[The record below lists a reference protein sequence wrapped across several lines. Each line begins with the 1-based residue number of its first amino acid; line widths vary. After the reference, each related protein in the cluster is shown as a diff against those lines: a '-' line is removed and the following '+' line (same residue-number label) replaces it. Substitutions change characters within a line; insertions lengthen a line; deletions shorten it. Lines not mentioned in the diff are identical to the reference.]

1 MDQILNILITFISII
16 LLLAVV
22 IGIHELGHFLAARW
36 FGVHVIRFKIG
47 FGKTLMS
54 KFDKRGT
61 EFSLGLLPLGGYV
74 QMLGEDNPLQGE
86 ENKESS
92 ASKLTSYPEVSL
104 GARAIITVAGPVAN
118 FLLAI
123 FAYFLIFIIGTK
135 DLAPVV
141 GYVYEDSLAEKVG
154 LEVGDRILSI
164 DEKEISKLSDLNLV
178 LASRVGETGTINV
191 QFLKEEKTQ
200 EYSGSVFIKD
210 WLSSDL
216 NQSIIRSFGIGP
228 FSIVEIV
235 EVIPESSAEKSGLL
249 KGDKILGVGG
259 KSIKSLRPFQEVI
272 SSMPETNT
280 LLHVKREDQD
290 FILPIFIDS
299 YENNSGVKTG
309 LIGVKIIP
317 SYDEIPQLI
326 VSTKEGP
333 FKALYLA
340 VEKTYKT
347 SILILDFIGK
357 MISGSV
363 SSENIGGPIQIAQ
376 IAGSSAKA
384 GLIPFISVIALISI
398 NLGLVNLLPVPI
410 LDGGQLVLIAA
421 EKLKGSPLPEVFI
434 EYAYRIGLILVI
446 SLMVFAVFNDF
457 ARMV

>member
-1 MDQILNILITFISII
+1 MDQTLNILITFISIV

-22 IGIHELGHFLAARW
+22 IGIHELGHFLAARK

-74 QMLGEDNPLQGE
+74 QMLGEENPLQGE
-86 ENKESS
+86 EGKEDSLN
-92 ASKLTSYPEVSL
+92 KLTSYPEVSL
-104 GARAIITVAGPVAN
+104 GARAIITAAGPVAN

-123 FAYFLIFIIGTK
+123 FAFFLIFLIGTK

-141 GYVYEDSLAEKVG
+141 GYVYEDSLAEEVG

-164 DEKEISKLSDLNLV
+164 DGKEISILSDLNEV
-178 LASRVGETGTINV
+178 LASRVGETGALNV
-191 QFLKEEKTQ
+191 QFLKEARTQ
-200 EYSGSVFIKD
+200 ELSGSVFIED
-210 WLSSDL
+210 WLGSDL
-216 NQSIIRSFGIGP
+216 NQSIIRSFGISP
-228 FSIVEIV
+228 FSIVEIF

-249 KGDKILGVGG
+249 KGDKIIGVGG
-259 KSIKSLRPFQEVI
+259 NPIKSLVPFQEVI

-280 LLHVKREDQD
+280 LLEVRREDQVY
-290 FILPIFIDS
+290 IIPIFIDS
-299 YENNSGVKTG
+299 FENNLGVKTG

-317 SYDEIPQLI
+317 SYDEKPQLI

-333 FKALYLA
+333 FKAFYMA

-376 IAGSSAKA
+376 VAGSSAKA
-384 GLIPFISVIALISI
+384 GLIPFISVVALISI
-398 NLGLVNLLPVPI
+398 NLGILNLLPIPI

-421 EKLKGSPLPEVFI
+421 EKLKGSPLSDVFV
-434 EYAYRIGLILVI
+434 EYAHRIGLFFVV
-446 SLMVFAVFNDF
+446 SLMIFAVFNDF
-457 ARMV
+457 VRLV

>member
-1 MDQILNILITFISII
+1 MDQTLNILITFISIV

-22 IGIHELGHFLAARW
+22 IGIHELGHFLAARK

-86 ENKESS
+86 EEKEGSS
-92 ASKLTSYPEVSL
+92 NKLTSYPEVSL
-104 GARAIITVAGPVAN
+104 GARAIITAAGPVAN

-141 GYVYEDSLAEKVG
+141 GYVYENSLAEEVG

-164 DEKEISKLSDLNLV
+164 DEKEISKLSDLNEV
-178 LASRVGETGTINV
+178 LASRVGETGTLNV
-191 QFLKEEKTQ
+191 QYLKEERTQ
-200 EYSGSVFIKD
+200 ELSGSVFIED
-210 WLSSDL
+210 WLGSDL
-216 NQSIIRSFGIGP
+216 NQSIIRSFGISP
-228 FSIVEIV
+228 FSIVEIF

-249 KGDKILGVGG
+249 KGDKIVAVGG
-259 KSIKSLRPFQEVI
+259 NSIKSIVPFQEVI

-280 LLHVKREDQD
+280 LLEVRRKDQVY
-290 FILPIFIDS
+290 IMPIFIDS
-299 YENNSGVKTG
+299 FKNNFGVKTG

-317 SYDEIPQLI
+317 SYDEKPQLI
-326 VSTKEGP
+326 VSIKEGP
-333 FKALYLA
+333 FKAFYMA

-376 IAGSSAKA
+376 VAGSSAKA

-398 NLGLVNLLPVPI
+398 NLGILNLLPIPI

-421 EKLKGSPLPEVFI
+421 EKLKGSPLSEIFI
-434 EYAYRIGLILVI
+434 EYAHRIGLFFVV
-446 SLMVFAVFNDF
+446 SLMIFAVFNDF
-457 ARMV
+457 VRLI